1 MLTFI
6 VNSVMFAVAVV
17 AIVLMS
23 KASKANNKYIHW
35 VLVPGLALIGGSCFA
50 ATGPGA
56 WIAQKLGSAVGP
68 LLIGA
73 ISLILMFVI
82 YLDLRDKKA
91 DKTARF
97 GLMILPILFIA
108 GTGPLAD
115 LGQTATSGVAEFGAA
130 SIGRLIGG

>member
-35 VLVPGLALIGGSCFA
+35 IMIPGFALIGGSCFA
-50 ATGPGA
+50 ATGPGG
-56 WIAQKLGSAVGP
+56 WIAEKLGSFVGP